1 MKVQHV
7 LNDNLVMGSR
17 LPRSRIVI
25 SLHIHIAAIYKLKDL
40 MRFEKTVE
48 CHEKLP
54 WLYLF
59 FIVNFLQVYGSL
71 IFMSLQDY
79 NSAPLVY
86 FLRRV

>member
-1 MKVQHV
+1 
-7 LNDNLVMGSR
+7 
-17 LPRSRIVI
+17 
-25 SLHIHIAAIYKLKDL
+25 